1 MLNTPQSL
9 LDYDTEL
16 LRAIALTRG
25 LDASAS
31 RPQLLAALSEANS
44 RPLSVRLLW
53 EELSEEERRAV
64 ARLAAKGGWMP
75 AVYFEHEFGGVR
87 RFGPAR
93 LVRERL
99 WEHPQSVTESL
110 LFRGLIFRGFSPGKE
125 TAVWY
130 LPTDAAPLIPVREE
144 DARPPAEPTPVEGDV
159 RIARPA
165 DDFLVRALYH
175 VVGAARLGERPLHS
189 AVRSRLASE
198 PDAPD
203 EARIEYF
210 AALAQALAHEMRF
223 LRDAAINQRDAGR
236 IRTWLASPRSD
247 ALAAVAHAWLAST
260 SWHELL
266 RAPGLV
272 FEGGQVPAAAPARQA
287 IVDALERLEPARWY
301 AVADLQDWMQRMC
314 PDFLRSDSDF
324 DSLYLR
330 DGPGG
335 APLDGLAA
343 WMRVEGRF
351 LEEVLV
357 ALNALAAVS
366 LGAAGPMRCLR
377 VEATAWWASQ
387 EPVAE
392 AIASPLS
399 LGPGL
404 TLTLAREAPLLLRY
418 QVEAV
423 ADRGPVPGAYRLTR
437 ASVRRAHRRG
447 IDSARLERFL
457 EANASGF
464 DDGSRRALAALMGPP
479 TAWAEAAVVLEP
491 EDEDAL
497 EDLLQDPGI
506 KLCLEAELPRG
517 RLLFRRERWAAAA
530 ARLRALGFRLDR
542 RRS

>member
-1 MLNTPQSL
+1 MLDTPQSL
-9 LDYDTEL
+9 LDYDTEML
-16 LRAIALTRG
+16 QAIALTRG
-25 LDASAS
+25 LDAAAG
-31 RPQLLAALSEANS
+31 RPQLLAALSEANA

-53 EELSEEERRAV
+53 DELSEEERRAV
-64 ARLAAKGGWMP
+64 ARLIAKGGWMP
-75 AVYFEHEFGGVR
+75 AVYFEHEFGSVR
-87 RFGPAR
+87 PFGPAR

-99 WEHPQSVTESL
+99 WERPQSITESL

-130 LPTDAAPLIPVREE
+130 LPTDAARLLPLREE
-144 DARPPAEPTPVEGDV
+144 EARLPPEPAPAAGEV
-159 RIARPA
+159 RVGRPA
-165 DDFLVRALYH
+165 DDYLVRAVFH
-175 VVGAARLGERPLHS
+175 IVAAARLGERPLEP
-189 AVRSRLASE
+189 AARSRLASE

-210 AALAQALAHEMRF
+210 AALARALAHELGF
-223 LRDAAINQRDAGR
+223 LRGGAINQRDAGR

-247 ALAAVAHAWLAST
+247 ALRAVAHAWLAST

-287 IVDALERLEPARWY
+287 IVDALKRLEPGQWY
-301 AVADLQDWMQRMC
+301 AVADLQDWMRRVS

-330 DGPGG
+330 DGAGG

-357 ALNALAAVS
+357 VLNALAAVS

-377 VEATAWWASQ
+377 VEATAWWAPQ
-387 EPVAE
+387 EPPAA
-392 AIASPLS
+392 AIGTSLS
-399 LGPGL
+399 MGPGL
-404 TLTLAREAPLLLRY
+404 TLSVAREAPLLLRY

-423 ADRGPVPGAYRLTR
+423 ADRGPTAGTYRLTR
-437 ASVRRAHRRG
+437 ASVRRAQRRG
-447 IDSARLERFL
+447 IGAERLERFL
-457 EANASGF
+457 EANVSGF
-464 DDGSRRALAALMGPP
+464 DDDWRKALAALMGP
-479 TAWAEAAVVLEP
+479 AVALADAAVVLEP

-497 EDLLQDPGI
+497 GVLRQDPGI
-506 KLCLEAELPRG
+506 KLCLEAELPGG

-530 ARLRALGFRLDR
+530 ARLKALGFELR
-542 RRS
+542 RPGT